1 MFKMLVFAM
10 LSSASGWGLPSL
22 LSSDE
27 STNIMG
33 GVDGARDGR
42 QLASGCDRGCNGGC
56 DWSLNTIPFSCDDDC
71 DRGCDGGG
79 ATAALAPA
87 SGSGLSRCPAPVL
100 SPQTLRNSTA
110 VPACPQHLQ
119 RLREVVSITVV
130 TRAATEREGE
140 AVTTAATE
148 LPVVSVCARC
158 PAPVLSS
165 ALARSITAVPLLA
178 RSNRSDVACHQ

>member
-87 SGSGLSRCPAPVL
+87 SGSGLSRCAPRL
-100 SPQTLRNSTA
+100 SSPLRPCVTVPLCLL
-110 VPACPQHLQ
+110 VPAALATTSGGEDQIATTSGLS
-119 RLREVVSITVV
+119 LRPAMCCSLGLCLCLP
-130 TRAATEREGE
+130 AATTVGGMK
-140 AVTTAATE
+140 
-148 LPVVSVCARC
+148 VVDIRGVSMRDN
-158 PAPVLSS
+158 P
-165 ALARSITAVPLLA
+165 
-178 RSNRSDVACHQ
+178 